1 MGRTPRKETTVQTE
15 TEIVDA
21 DNVLTVT
28 EPVADAHVDF
38 EQPQELNL
46 EQQVTVRSIAGW
58 IVGFARLTSIGDVTI
73 PKRGAIRLTR
83 NEIISQV
90 QNGNRLFTGVDGLGS
105 HATLYIDDELTR
117 KEVGFDDINGAGKQ
131 DVFTDETVKRLFT
144 TKSIKSFEENVR
156 DSIRTRAEK
165 YALMVSI
172 IRLGLNDYDKI
183 QFSEKYTGFKLDR
196 VREDEQNLR

>member
-1 MGRTPRKETTVQTE
+1 MGRTPRKETSVQTE
-15 TEIVDA
+15 NAIIDTDIIPDSSETHT
-21 DNVLTVT
+21 DNHVT
-28 EPVADAHVDF
+28 L

>member
-1 MGRTPRKETTVQTE
+1 MGRTPRKETSAQTE
-15 TEIVDA
+15 NTVVDTDIIPDSSETST
-21 DNVLTVT
+21 DNHVT
-28 EPVADAHVDF
+28 L

-90 QNGNRLFTGVDGLGS
+90 QNGNKLFTGVDGLGS

-117 KEVGFDDINGAGKQ
+117 KEVGFDDTSAGKQ
-131 DVFTDETVKRLFT
+131 DVFTDETVKRLFAI
-144 TKSIKSFEENVR
+144 KSIKSFEESVKT
-156 DSIRTRAEK
+156 SIRTRAEK
-165 YALMVSI
+165 YALIVSI

-183 QFSEKYTGFKLDR
+183 QFSERYTGFKLDR

>member
-1 MGRTPRKETTVQTE
+1 MSKTPRKETSAQTE
-15 TEIVDA
+15 NTILDTDILPCA
-21 DNVLTVT
+21 DESSENNHIAV
-28 EPVADAHVDF
+28 

-73 PKRGAIRLTR
+73 PKRGAVRLTR

-90 QNGNRLFTGVDGLGS
+90 QNGNKLFTGVDGLGS

-144 TKSIKSFEENVR
+144 IKSIKSFEENVKE
-156 DSIRTRAEK
+156 SIRTRAEK
-165 YALMVSI
+165 YALIVSI